1 MRKLFFLFNCFFL
14 TILSGFSTAETFVV
28 FDSGK
33 TRDIEVYYGKGD
45 QYVPRKPFSDD
56 DVKKAL
62 DAQFPL
68 VSHLPMKSFSTY
80 KIETKLPF
88 NIAVVGTDETSQN
101 WLQSHFKKIKDS
113 RSVVL
118 VIDAKTLSEFTAF
131 ENVLRRAGLS
141 VGKVESKMF
150 DSVLK
155 AYPALIINGVVS
167 Q

>member
-1 MRKLFFLFNCFFL
+1 MLVSCFA
-14 TILSGFSTAETFVV
+14 SAETFVV

-33 TRDIEVYYGKGD
+33 ARDIEVYYGKGE
-45 QYVPRKPFSDD
+45 QYVPKKPFTND

-68 VSHLPMKSFSTY
+68 VSHLPMESFNSY
-80 KIETKLPF
+80 KIETKLPY

-101 WLQSHFKKIKDS
+101 WLQRNFKKIKDS
-113 RSVVL
+113 RAVVL

-150 DSVLK
+150 DSVLN
-155 AYPALIINGVVS
+155 AYPALIINGEVS